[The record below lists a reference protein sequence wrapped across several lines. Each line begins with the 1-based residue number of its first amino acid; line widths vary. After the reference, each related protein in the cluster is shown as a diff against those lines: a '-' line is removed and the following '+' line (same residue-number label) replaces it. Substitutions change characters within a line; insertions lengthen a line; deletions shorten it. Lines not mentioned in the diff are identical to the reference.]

1 MTTLD
6 RYVLREIGVPIL
18 VGSSLFFVVVTF
30 VQLFT
35 ISDATT
41 GLGITGADM
50 VQALLYSL
58 PPLTGLLL
66 PASALFATL
75 LAIGRMSSDREV
87 MGLTAMGVSP
97 YRLLRVPGVLGVIMG
112 AVSCYALVVGEP
124 WGVRG
129 LRDLMARGAQRALAG
144 GVRADEFQEWIPG
157 VTFLARER
165 VGRDLHGVMLSDRR
179 DPDRAVVITAKSG
192 QVVSGAASRDIV
204 FALRDGSI
212 VVHDSDA
219 DSARVIRFETSDYRI
234 DVQSIVGRKAKTL
247 PAVQAKDVWTLWD
260 DLHDPTFSGDR
271 ALEMV
276 VLNRK
281 LALPV
286 ATVVFALLA
295 VPLAC
300 SRSPAARARG
310 FLYSSALV
318 ASYYYIGRWAE
329 LAARSGNLNA
339 VLAAWLPNILGII
352 GMTILLVRFRGK
364 AA

>member
-1 MTTLD
+1 MSTLD
-6 RYVLREIGVPIL
+6 RYVLREIGIPIV
-18 VGSSLFFVVVTF
+18 VGLGLFFVVVTF
-30 VQLFT
+30 VELFT

-41 GLGITGADM
+41 GLGITGPDM

-66 PASALFATL
+66 PASVLFATL
-75 LAIGRMSSDREV
+75 LAIGRMSADREV
-87 MGLTAMGVSP
+87 MGLTALGVSP
-97 YRLLRVPGVLGVIMG
+97 YRLLRVPAAIGVAMG
-112 AVSCYALVVGEP
+112 LLSCYALVVGEP

-157 VTFLARER
+157 VTFLAQQR
-165 VGRDLHGVMLSDRR
+165 VGRDLRGVMLSDRR
-179 DPDRAVVITAKSG
+179 NPERAVVITSKTG
-192 QVVSGAASRDIV
+192 VVLGGAESRDIV

-212 VVHDSDA
+212 VIHDTGADA
-219 DSARVIRFETSDYRI
+219 ARVIRFETSDYRI

-247 PAVQAKDVWTLWD
+247 PAVQAKDVPTLWA
-260 DLHDPTFSGDR
+260 DLHDGAFEGDR

-281 LALPV
+281 FALPV

-300 SRSPAARARG
+300 SRTGGARARG
-310 FLYSSALV
+310 FLYSAGLV
-318 ASYYYIGRWAE
+318 AGYYYVGRWAE
-329 LAARSGNLNA
+329 LAARSGGLNA
-339 VLAAWLPNILGII
+339 VFAAWLPNMLGVV
-352 GMTILLVRFRGK
+352 GMLLLLVRFRGK

>member
-1 MTTLD
+1 LSTLD
-6 RYVLREIGVPIL
+6 RYVLREIGVPIV
-18 VGSSLFFVVVTF
+18 VGLSLFFMVVTF
-30 VQLFT
+30 VELFT

-41 GLGITGADM
+41 GLGITGPDM
-50 VQALLYSL
+50 LQALLYSL

-75 LAIGRMSSDREV
+75 LAIGRMSADREV
-87 MGLTAMGVSP
+87 MGLTALGVSP
-97 YRLLRVPGVLGVIMG
+97 YRLLRVPALLGVVLG
-112 AVSCYALVVGEP
+112 ALSCYALVFGEP

-165 VGRDLHGVMLSDRR
+165 VGNDLHGVMLADRR

-192 QVVSGAASRDIV
+192 VVVSGAQSRDIV

-212 VVHDSDA
+212 VVHDAHADA
-219 DSARVIRFETSDYRI
+219 ARVIRFETSDYRI

-247 PAVQAKDVWTLWD
+247 PAVQAKDAITLWED
-260 DLHDPTFSGDR
+260 VHDESFVGDR

-281 LALPV
+281 FALPV
-286 ATVVFALLA
+286 ATIVFALLA

-300 SRSPAARARG
+300 SRTSAARARG
-310 FLYSSALV
+310 FLYSAGLV
-318 ASYYYIGRWAE
+318 AAYYYIGRWAE
-329 LAARSGNLNA
+329 LSARSGNLNA
-339 VLAAWLPNILGII
+339 ALAAWIPNILGVL
-352 GMTILLVRFRGK
+352 GMAVLLVRFRGK